1 LANQKNNFD
10 KLFSN
15 NDLKINQNLFN
26 FEERINDKD
35 EENLEKIVN
44 SLSNINNRYKR
55 VTGTNVI
62 EFLTRLEFNNKASIL
77 GGNRK
82 LSAKE
87 MKLNLEEALQN
98 SFGSMF
104 LGSERER
111 FLKYEDYRLIDAY
124 IPEVAKCL
132 TVYKDCIISPDDIT
146 KKALPYYFKDKVLDL
161 NKHDDT
167 LNKNLAELEKTYKL
181 NKKIP
186 VWIRES
192 LLLGDLF
199 IIIMDYN
206 QAFERVLRED
216 DDNKKDD
223 IFVNNKKEEDP
234 EIIKEDMLFEE
245 HEIYDLLDLNE
256 TEMLN
261 FGAKEKAKNEQDI
274 KDLKKN
280 IIDSI
285 NKNIKVYKDP
295 KDLLSNDIKFMS
307 SRRNSNSLNLNGSLL
322 KVPNPEN
329 MIKIEI
335 DDFCFGYIYIE
346 KSQLEYGENIDSFRS
361 TNNLNRSLTHNNND
375 VFNSRYDFLN
385 NSNASLRDKYSV
397 ITDIF
402 IRGISRKIDKK
413 FINKN
418 KDFKE
423 AIYKLV
429 KQDYIL
435 EKEISLTFIE
445 PENVHHFKL
454 DSDKTYGVSKLA
466 KIIFFAKIYLA
477 VLLTNLMQKV
487 SRGRDKRAFYIDT
500 GLDDDIEGAVQG
512 VIKDIKSKEIT
523 TNSLSSITTLLNTVG
538 AFDDYYIPT
547 IDGEKPIEIDTVAG
561 MDVEVDSDFPQY
573 LLKSI
578 ISGMDIPGNYIDATM
593 DVDFARSLS
602 MQNSTFVRN
611 IINYQGDFGEFF
623 TEVIQHLYKNEFCK
637 QNFAKNNKNKDLY
650 ETELDNANN
659 ISIKFPVPVYLN
671 LTNIND
677 QIGNASSTIDFLVSL
692 YFPEGSTEENVEDLK
707 TRFKQSIAK
716 DYFLTT
722 MEWDL
727 FNKIYTDIIK
737 NSNKDAINSS
747 IKYSDEENGMDENNM
762 ESGEDEGSDEF

>member
-1 LANQKNNFD
+1 MANQKNNFD